1 MMLRGRYF
9 GEYKN
14 TSNATLANTQT
25 FDPNLYVD
33 LELSYNFMDNYRVT
47 LGGQNIFDQFP
58 DKGSVRRVLLWSVY
72 RSDSIPDWQGQ
83 LWYLQASAQF

>member
-33 LELSYNFMDNYRVT
+33 LELSYTFMDNYRVT

-58 DKGSVRRVLLWSVY
+58 DKGQFETCCGRIY

>member
-1 MMLRGRYF
+1 
-9 GEYKN
+9 
-14 TSNATLANTQT
+14 
-25 FDPNLYVD
+25 
-33 LELSYNFMDNYRVT
+33 MDNYRVT

-58 DKGSVRRVLLWSVY
+58 DKGQFETCCGRIY